1 MREFGSYAK
10 EVAIDL
16 DINGNTLRRWSIELE
31 KAGYEFERNDKGHRI
46 YYKRDIIALSD
57 FQKMME
63 KTQSL
68 DNTAKAIVSK
78 VREQNNTEKTLS
90 VIMEND
96 DKIALTKEELE
107 DVIQK
112 AANDAAEKTAAIL
125 LEKFNDSIERR
136 DRELMTQIK
145 QHQEIQKQL
154 LETSVSKE
162 KVSIF
167 FRIFSKK
174 K

>member
-46 YYKRDIIALSD
+46 YYKRDIMALSD

-107 DVIQK
+107 DVIQ
-112 AANDAAEKTAAIL
+112 NAAEKTAAIL

-136 DRELMTQIK
+136 DRELMIQIK
-145 QHQEIQKQL
+145 QQQEFQKQL
-154 LETSVSKE
+154 LETATVKE
-162 KVSIF
+162 KGSF
-167 FRIFSKK
+167 LSWLFSKK

>member
-1 MREFGSYAK
+1 VREFGSYAK

-31 KAGYEFERNDKGHRI
+31 KAGYEFDRNDKGHRI
-46 YYKRDIIALSD
+46 YYKRDIMALSD

-90 VIMEND
+90 VIMGND
-96 DKIALTKEELE
+96 NKIALTKEELE

-112 AANDAAEKTAAIL
+112 AANDAAEKTATIL

-136 DRELMTQIK
+136 DRELMIQIK
-145 QHQEIQKQL
+145 QQQKFQKQL
-154 LETSVSKE
+154 LETAIVKE
-162 KVSIF
+162 KGSF
-167 FRIFSKK
+167 FSWLFSKK